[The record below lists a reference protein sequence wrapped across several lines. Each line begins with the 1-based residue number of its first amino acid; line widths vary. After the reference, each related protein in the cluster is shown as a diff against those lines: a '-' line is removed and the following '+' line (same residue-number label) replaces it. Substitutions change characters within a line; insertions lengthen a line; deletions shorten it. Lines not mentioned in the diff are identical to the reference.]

1 MVNYQYQAVDKQ
13 GKKAT
18 GHMMAEDLLRLQ
30 TQLKENGYWLI
41 QAKEARERQAAGEGN
56 QKIKTQTI
64 MEFVTHMHS
73 LLEAGVPI
81 LSALNGLA
89 RESPN
94 PQFGQILDTIWR
106 TVETGVPL
114 HAAMSKFPKVFSQLL
129 INLVQAG
136 EESGTLPETF
146 GELQRY
152 LEWVERMKGEIRQAL
167 IYPATILL
175 AVLALFILLFTFVIP
190 RFEPI
195 LNSLNVPLP
204 IVTVMVLSF
213 SGFMEHTWWMWIVL
227 ALIIPLG
234 VWFFKRTV
242 PSFAYQLDALIL
254 RVPVF
259 GQLRS
264 MLSLARFTH
273 NFGVLYRSGIPVLQ
287 ALSLCQTLVGNR
299 VLAKALG
306 EVEQAV
312 SEGATMSNALR
323 QHPVFPSILIQM
335 VTVGE
340 ATGRLDKTLIHI
352 ASHYNQEIPR
362 RVKKVFGIMEPMVT
376 VGLIGMVG
384 LVALSIFLPLMS
396 LMGGM
401 R

>member
-1 MVNYQYQAVDKQ
+1 MVNYQYQAVDRQ
-13 GKKAT
+13 GKKT
-18 GHMMAEDLLRLQ
+18 IGHMMAEDLIRLQ

-41 QAKEARERQAAGEGN
+41 QAKETQKRQAASDGN

-81 LSALNGLA
+81 LSALSGLA

-94 PQFGQILDTIWR
+94 PQFGQILDTVWR

-152 LEWVERMKGEIRQAL
+152 LEWVERIKGEIRQAL

-213 SGFMEHTWWMWIVL
+213 SGFMEHTWWIWVL
-227 ALIIPLG
+227 FAVAIPLG
-234 VWFFKRTV
+234 VWFLKRTV
-242 PSFAYQLDALIL
+242 PSFAYQWDSWIL
-254 RVPVF
+254 RIPVF

-287 ALSLCQTLVGNR
+287 ALSLCQNLVANQ

-312 SEGATMSNALR
+312 SEGATISNALR

-335 VTVGE
+335 VSVGE

-352 ASHYNQEIPR
+352 ASYYNQEIPR